1 MARLDSTVGSADYND
16 VFAAATPSAH
26 VATIELAQS
35 QGTLAR
41 GTVVSGTPGA
51 AMSVVAAAL
60 AVTASGSDSITVSS
74 PAVYVL
80 AEDVDTGT
88 TSPVQAI
95 AYKSGNFR
103 RSALAFDDYS
113 PTAADWDYMRRCGI
127 LTTDSID

>member
-16 VFAAATPSAH
+16 VFAAATPAAH

-35 QGTLAR
+35 QGALAR

-51 AMSVVAAAL
+51 AMSVVAAEL
-60 AVTASGSDSITVSS
+60 SS
-74 PAVYVL
+74 SAPAVYVL

-88 TSPVQAI
+88 ESSVQAI

-103 RSALAFDDYS
+103 RGALSFGPDYD